1 MKEHSSFYSEK
12 DSQYF
17 SHVREDII
25 ALIPEGNN
33 RVLEVA
39 CGKGNTLVK
48 LGKVGKAQEIVGI
61 DINYFENK
69 LNNFIVGD
77 IESMVIPY
85 PDNYFDVIICADV
98 LEHLKDPWSALRS
111 LVNYLR
117 PSGLFVAS
125 IPNVRDIKTL
135 YNLVVKGDF
144 QYVEEGTL
152 DKSHLRFFCRKNI
165 INLIEAGGLSLNRIE
180 PLLTARRNLANTVTM
195 GLLRDFLAVQYIV
208 AATRTR
214 EEGLHNN
221 SQL

>member
-39 CGKGNTLVK
+39 CRKGNTLVK

-69 LNNFIVGD
+69 LNNFI
-77 IESMVIPY
+77 
-85 PDNYFDVIICADV
+85 
-98 LEHLKDPWSALRS
+98 
-111 LVNYLR
+111 
-117 PSGLFVAS
+117 GLFVAS